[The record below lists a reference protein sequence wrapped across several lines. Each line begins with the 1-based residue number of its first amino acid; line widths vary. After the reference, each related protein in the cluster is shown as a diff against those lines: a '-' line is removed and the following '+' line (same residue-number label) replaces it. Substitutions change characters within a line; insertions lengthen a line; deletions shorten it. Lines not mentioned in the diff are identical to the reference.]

1 MKMRVWQKIKVNDV
15 VIYRDEKYIVL
26 DIYKEDSST
35 YGIIKKIKDESIIH
49 VMLNA
54 CSLDEN

>member
-1 MKMRVWQKIKVNDV
+1 MRVWQKIKVNDV

-49 VMLNA
+49 ARLNA

>member
-1 MKMRVWQKIKVNDV
+1 MRVWQKIKVNDV

-35 YGIIKKIKDESIIH
+35 YGIIKKIKNESIIH

>member
-1 MKMRVWQKIKVNDV
+1 MRVWQKIKVSDV

>member
-1 MKMRVWQKIKVNDV
+1 MRVWQKIKVNDV